1 MQKQNFL
8 SWYYGKGIGEF
19 LEICK
24 NLLCFFWRFFSI
36 SDLSAT
42 LFYPWK
48 KDVVFRDWRG
58 WRPLKS
64 FEILIDNLFSRFI
77 GFIVRLAVIF
87 AGLIVILSFL
97 LLSPIILFTW
107 LVFPVAFL
115 FIVAKLIAG
124 SFAAL
129 IEAILLLT
137 FAIPVYLFYKNSGKI
152 LYSQMDL
159 GELSRQKW
167 FNRVYHRMGITK
179 KGTNPDVFKNPESFE
194 KFLKSLDLTVQD
206 FGLIVS
212 WEANVARKKENA
224 GKFWLEENLRNLK
237 PVGKYWKYAYTAHL
251 DEYTTDLSAG
261 DPTEYENVDLTG
273 RQEELEIL
281 KLILARPTQNSA
293 LIVGNSGTGKN
304 TMVHY
309 LAKLIRRDIAEKFFE
324 DVRILQL
331 DLGKI
336 ISSVINS
343 GKDVD
348 GVLDAMFAEAAYA
361 GNVILFIEN
370 IENYLGRSGDMF
382 HPDVSAVMTK
392 YLPLQTFQII
402 ATSTE
407 KEYHNLVEKHEQFM
421 KYIEVIEMKEPTDEE
436 TVKILFQ
443 NFAMFEKRRVIFTFN
458 ALRHIVACSRR
469 YHWETPLP
477 ERTLDVATETLM
489 YWQKNSGDRFITPET
504 VDQFLTL
511 KTGMPQGEIKAEEK
525 GKLLNLEEILHK
537 RVIGQEEAVR
547 QAAEALRR
555 ARTGIGNSQRPIG
568 SFLFLGPTGVGK
580 TETAK
585 ALAKVYFGDEE
596 KMIRLDMSEF
606 QTPSS
611 IDRLIGSNS
620 LNQPGRLI
628 TKAKDHPYSLLLLD
642 EIEKAYPDIL
652 DIFLQIL
659 DEGYVTDAFGEK
671 VSFRNMI
678 IIATSNAG
686 APIIKKMV
694 EEARDPEDIKASVV
708 DWTVNNNIFRLEF
721 LNRFDEI
728 IFFRPLG
735 GNELKSVVKLMIN
748 KFARRLQEEKGIEIG
763 FNDDIVDKIINAGYD
778 PAFGAR
784 SLHRYVE
791 DKIEDLVAKKI
802 IAGELRKGEKVNISL

>member
-1 MQKQNFL
+1 MKKQNFL
-8 SWYYGKGIGEF
+8 SWYYGKGISEF

-24 NLLCFFWRFFSI
+24 DLLSFLWRFFSI
-36 SDLSAT
+36 GDLFGT

-48 KDVVFRDWRG
+48 KDVVFRYWRG

-77 GFIVRLAVIF
+77 GSIVRLAVIF
-87 AGLIVILSFL
+87 AGLVVIISFLILST
-97 LLSPIILFTW
+97 IILFAW
-107 LVFPVAFL
+107 LVFPIAFL
-115 FIVAKLIAG
+115 FIVSKLITG
-124 SFAAL
+124 SFVAL
-129 IEAILLLT
+129 TGIILLLA
-137 FAIPVYLFYKNSGKI
+137 FAILVYLSYKNSSKI
-152 LYSQMDL
+152 PYSQMDI

-167 FNRVYHRMGITK
+167 FNRVYHRMGIIK
-179 KGTNPDVFKNPESFE
+179 KETNPDIFKNPESLE

-206 FGLIVS
+206 FGTIVN

-224 GKFWLEENLRNLK
+224 GKFWLKENLQNLK
-237 PVGKYWKYAYTAHL
+237 PIGKYWKYAYTAHL

-261 DPTEYENVDLTG
+261 DPTEYEDIDLTG

-309 LAKLIRRDIAEKFFE
+309 LAKLIRRNIAERPFE
-324 DVRILQL
+324 DVRILRF
-331 DLGKI
+331 DLGKM

-348 GVLDAMFAEAAYA
+348 SVLDAMFAEVTYA

-382 HPDVSAVMTK
+382 HPDVSSVMIK

-421 KYIEVIEMKEPTDEE
+421 KYIEVIEMKEPSDEE
-436 TVKILFQ
+436 TVKILLQ
-443 NFAMFEKRRVIFTFN
+443 NFAMFERRRVIFTFN
-458 ALRHIVACSRR
+458 ALRHIVACSKR
-469 YHWETPLP
+469 YRWETPLP
-477 ERTLDVATETLM
+477 ERTLDVATEALM

-511 KTGMPQGEIKAEEK
+511 KTGMPQGEIKEEEK

-585 ALAKVYFGDEE
+585 ALAAVYFGDEE

-611 IDRLIGSNS
+611 IDRLIGSSS

-652 DIFLQIL
+652 DIFLQVL

-678 IIATSNAG
+678 IIATTNAG
-686 APIIKKMV
+686 APIIKHMV

-708 DWTVNNNIFRLEF
+708 DWTVNNSIFRLEF

-735 GNELKSVVKLMIN
+735 ENELKSVVKLMIN
-748 KFARRLQEEKGIEIG
+748 KFARCLQEEKGIEIG

-802 IAGELRKGEKVNISL
+802 IAGELKKGEKVNISL